1 MTAVTTEVPIRAK
14 RPSHRAGR
22 WMAGAL
28 SLSLAWGGVR
38 AAHAAGVA
46 RHERAVMVNTS
57 LSGLAGGK
65 KTVMLRPG
73 KDATNVYWRVAS
85 HHEAVDAALE
95 IHYLVSPN
103 TPKGSQLVVAVNG
116 KIMGAIVVHANLPR
130 GRFTLRLGQR
140 AWGHGRYDIRIT
152 EMPGPIPV
160 GTPIKS
166 GNMWAQIDYSASQLR
181 YKSHFLPWRH
191 LNFGAL
197 RAVLAE
203 SSHHSMMKLRMGL
216 YGPVTP
222 TLMTASQEAV
232 AGLALRG
239 RAHLQV
245 RVAEGAKASPLA
257 RGARS
262 AISVV
267 LGPASRL
274 PAFALPATPI
284 VGPTVLLIHN
294 PRHPADAL
302 LVFTGQDGAQ
312 LLRAAR
318 AFALTRMVLPLGH
331 EWIITGGRS
340 TSRTDRGSR
349 GVAYPGER
357 ISLRKLV
364 GRSAHLGV
372 PRAVIPIRFW
382 MPGGLF
388 ASRQSNM
395 RLWLTMAAKPRTL
408 AGHRP
413 VITVIANHHWISEWT
428 LTPGVARYQTTI
440 PFSALV
446 AGRNR
451 VSFHVSGGKAAI
463 FPGSAL
469 RLPNTHRY
477 AVLPNLALW
486 RRTGFPLAVD
496 GLGQHLSVW
505 YAARRPADWSAG
517 LTLFARLVQASRS
530 PLPGAVATFTMPVR
544 GNALAVGSLISL
556 DPRWLAASPI
566 RLGRRGMVREAA
578 GARGH
583 GHAWAGA
590 SRLGAGRYLL
600 ESRTPY
606 RHGVMVTLL
615 ANRVAWLPAAASRL
629 VMPGNWRMLRGDL
642 AWEKAGG
649 RYASTR
655 IGDRFVYGRRKTGWF
670 WVFVFSM
677 RPWLWVAAASG
688 VILFAAVLVWMHALR
703 KRAQW
708 RAEEAR

>member
-1 MTAVTTEVPIRAK
+1 MTEVTIEVPIRAQG
-14 RPSHRAGR
+14 PSHRAGR
-22 WMAGAL
+22 WLAGML
-28 SLSLAWGGVR
+28 SLLLAWGGVR
-38 AAHAAGVA
+38 AAYAAGAV
-46 RHERAVMVNTS
+46 RHGGAVMVNAPLSS
-57 LSGLAGGK
+57 LVGGK

-73 KDATNVYWRVAS
+73 QDAANVYWRVAS
-85 HHEAVDAALE
+85 HHEARDATLE

-103 TPKGSQLVVAVNG
+103 TPKGSQLAVAVNG
-116 KIMGAIVVHANLPR
+116 KIMGAIVVHAHLPR
-130 GRFTLRLGQR
+130 GRFTLRLGRR

-152 EMPGPIPV
+152 EMPGAAPV
-160 GTPIKS
+160 ATPTQS

-181 YKSHFLPWRH
+181 YRLYFIPWRH

-197 RAVLAE
+197 RAVLAG
-203 SSHHSMMKLRMGL
+203 SSHHSMMKLDMAL
-216 YGPVTP
+216 YGAVTP

-232 AGLALRG
+232 AGLALRS

-245 RVAEGAKASPLA
+245 RVAEGAKSSPLV

-262 AISVV
+262 AVSVV
-267 LGPASRL
+267 LGPAARL

-284 VGPTVLLIHN
+284 AGPTVLLVRN
-294 PRHPADAL
+294 PMRPADAL
-302 LVFTGQDGAQ
+302 LVFTGEDGAQ
-312 LLRAAR
+312 VLRAAR

-331 EWIITGGRS
+331 EWIITGSRAI
-340 TSRTDRGSR
+340 SRTHRGSR

-364 GRSAHLGV
+364 GRNAHLGV

-408 AGHRP
+408 SGHRP
-413 VITVIANHHWISEWT
+413 VITVTANHHWISEWT

-451 VSFHVSGGKAAI
+451 VSFHISGGKAAL
-463 FPGSAL
+463 FPGSVL
-469 RLPNTHRY
+469 RLPNTQRY
-477 AVLPNLALW
+477 AVLPDLALW

-496 GLGQHLSVW
+496 GLGQYLSVW

-544 GNALAVGSLISL
+544 GNALAVGTLTSLG
-556 DPRWLAASPI
+556 RHWLAASPI
-566 RLGRRGMVREAA
+566 RLGSRGMVREAA

-615 ANRVAWLPAAASRL
+615 ANHVAWLPAAASRL
-629 VMPGNWRMLRGDL
+629 VMPENWRILRGDL
-642 AWEKAGG
+642 AWEKASG

-655 IGDRFVYGRRKTGWF
+655 IGHRFVYGRRKTGWF

>member
-1 MTAVTTEVPIRAK
+1 MTEVTIEVPIRAQG
-14 RPSHRAGR
+14 PAHRAGR
-22 WMAGAL
+22 WLAGML
-28 SLSLAWGGVR
+28 SLLLAWGGVR
-38 AAHAAGVA
+38 AAYAAGAV
-46 RHERAVMVNTS
+46 RHGGAVMVNAPLSS
-57 LSGLAGGK
+57 LVGGK

-73 KDATNVYWRVAS
+73 QDAANVYWRVAS
-85 HHEAVDAALE
+85 HHEARDATLE

-103 TPKGSQLVVAVNG
+103 TPKGSQLAVAVNG
-116 KIMGAIVVHANLPR
+116 KIMGAIVVHAHLPR
-130 GRFTLRLGQR
+130 GRFTLRLGRR

-152 EMPGPIPV
+152 EMPGAAPV
-160 GTPIKS
+160 ATPTQS

-181 YKSHFLPWRH
+181 YRSYFIPWRH

-197 RAVLAE
+197 RAVLAG
-203 SSHHSMMKLRMGL
+203 SSHHSMMKLDMAL
-216 YGPVTP
+216 YGAVTP

-232 AGLALRG
+232 AGLALRS

-245 RVAEGAKASPLA
+245 RVAEGAKSSPLV

-262 AISVV
+262 AVSVV
-267 LGPASRL
+267 LGPAARL

-284 VGPTVLLIHN
+284 AGPTVLLVRN
-294 PRHPADAL
+294 PMRPADAL
-302 LVFTGQDGAQ
+302 LVFTGEDGAQ
-312 LLRAAR
+312 VLRAAR

-331 EWIITGGRS
+331 EWIITGSRAI
-340 TSRTDRGSR
+340 SRTHRGSR

-364 GRSAHLGV
+364 GRNAHLGV

-408 AGHRP
+408 SGHRP
-413 VITVIANHHWISEWT
+413 VITVTANHHWISEWT

-451 VSFHVSGGKAAI
+451 VSFHISGGKAAL
-463 FPGSAL
+463 FPGSVL
-469 RLPNTHRY
+469 RLPNTQRY
-477 AVLPNLALW
+477 AVLPDLALW

-496 GLGQHLSVW
+496 GLGQYLSVW

-544 GNALAVGSLISL
+544 GNALAVGTLTSLG
-556 DPRWLAASPI
+556 RHWLAASPI
-566 RLGRRGMVREAA
+566 RLGSRGMVREAA
-578 GARGH
+578 GAGGH

-615 ANRVAWLPAAASRL
+615 ANHVAWLPAAASRL
-629 VMPGNWRMLRGDL
+629 VMPENWRILRGDL
-642 AWEKAGG
+642 AWEKASG

-655 IGDRFVYGRRKTGWF
+655 IGHRFVYGRRKTGWF

>member
-1 MTAVTTEVPIRAK
+1 MTEVTIEVPIRAQG
-14 RPSHRAGR
+14 PAHRAGR
-22 WMAGAL
+22 WLAGML
-28 SLSLAWGGVR
+28 SLLLAWGGVR
-38 AAHAAGVA
+38 AAYAAGAV
-46 RHERAVMVNTS
+46 RHGGAVMVNAPLSS
-57 LSGLAGGK
+57 LVGGK

-73 KDATNVYWRVAS
+73 QDAANVYWRVAS
-85 HHEAVDAALE
+85 HHEARDATLE

-103 TPKGSQLVVAVNG
+103 TPKGSQLAVAVNG
-116 KIMGAIVVHANLPR
+116 KIMGAIVVHAHLPR
-130 GRFTLRLGQR
+130 GRFTLRLGRR

-152 EMPGPIPV
+152 EMPGAAPV
-160 GTPIKS
+160 ATPTQS

-181 YKSHFLPWRH
+181 YRSYFIPWRH

-197 RAVLAE
+197 RAVLAG
-203 SSHHSMMKLRMGL
+203 SSHHSMMKLDMAL
-216 YGPVTP
+216 YGAVTP

-232 AGLALRG
+232 AGLALRS

-245 RVAEGAKASPLA
+245 RVAEGAKSSPLV

-262 AISVV
+262 AVSVV
-267 LGPASRL
+267 LGPAARL

-284 VGPTVLLIHN
+284 AGPTVLLVRN
-294 PRHPADAL
+294 PMRPADAL
-302 LVFTGQDGAQ
+302 LVFTGEDGAQ
-312 LLRAAR
+312 VLRAAR

-331 EWIITGGRS
+331 EWIITGSRAI
-340 TSRTDRGSR
+340 SRTHRGSR

-364 GRSAHLGV
+364 GRNAHLGV

-408 AGHRP
+408 SGHRP
-413 VITVIANHHWISEWT
+413 VITVTANHHWISEWT

-451 VSFHVSGGKAAI
+451 VSFHISGGKAAL
-463 FPGSAL
+463 FPGSVL
-469 RLPNTHRY
+469 RLPNTQRY
-477 AVLPNLALW
+477 AVLPDLALW

-544 GNALAVGSLISL
+544 GNALAVGTLTSLG
-556 DPRWLAASPI
+556 RHWLAASPI
-566 RLGRRGMVREAA
+566 RLGSRGMVREAA

-583 GHAWAGA
+583 GHACAGA
-590 SRLGAGRYLL
+590 SRLGAARYLL
-600 ESRTPY
+600 ESRMPY

-615 ANRVAWLPAAASRL
+615 ANHVAWLPAAASRL
-629 VMPGNWRMLRGDL
+629 VMPENWRILRGDL
-642 AWEKAGG
+642 AWEKASG

-655 IGDRFVYGRRKTGWF
+655 IGHRFVYGRRKTGWF

>member
-1 MTAVTTEVPIRAK
+1 MTEVTIEVPIRAQG
-14 RPSHRAGR
+14 PAHRAGR
-22 WMAGAL
+22 WLAGML
-28 SLSLAWGGVR
+28 SLLLAWGGVR
-38 AAHAAGVA
+38 AAYAAGAV
-46 RHERAVMVNTS
+46 RHGGAVMVNAPLSS
-57 LSGLAGGK
+57 LVGGK

-73 KDATNVYWRVAS
+73 QDAANVYWRVAS
-85 HHEAVDAALE
+85 HHEARDATLE

-103 TPKGSQLVVAVNG
+103 TPKGSQLAVAVNG
-116 KIMGAIVVHANLPR
+116 KIMGAIVVHAHLPR
-130 GRFTLRLGQR
+130 GRFTLRLGRR

-152 EMPGPIPV
+152 EMPGAAPV
-160 GTPIKS
+160 ATPTQS

-181 YKSHFLPWRH
+181 YRSYFIPWRH

-197 RAVLAE
+197 RAVLAG
-203 SSHHSMMKLRMGL
+203 SSHHSMMKLDMAL
-216 YGPVTP
+216 YGAVTP

-232 AGLALRG
+232 AGLALRS

-245 RVAEGAKASPLA
+245 RVAEGAKSSPLV

-262 AISVV
+262 AVSVV
-267 LGPASRL
+267 LGPAARL

-284 VGPTVLLIHN
+284 AGPTVLLVRN
-294 PRHPADAL
+294 PMRPADAL
-302 LVFTGQDGAQ
+302 LVFTGEDGAQ
-312 LLRAAR
+312 VLRAAR

-331 EWIITGGRS
+331 EWIITGSRAI
-340 TSRTDRGSR
+340 SRTHRGSR

-364 GRSAHLGV
+364 GRNAHLGV

-408 AGHRP
+408 SGHRP
-413 VITVIANHHWISEWT
+413 VITVTANHHWISEWT

-451 VSFHVSGGKAAI
+451 VSFHISGGKAAL
-463 FPGSAL
+463 FPGSVL
-469 RLPNTHRY
+469 RLPNTQRY
-477 AVLPNLALW
+477 AVLPDLALW

-544 GNALAVGSLISL
+544 GNALAVGTLTSLG
-556 DPRWLAASPI
+556 RHWLAASPI
-566 RLGRRGMVREAA
+566 RLGSRGMVREAA
-578 GARGH
+578 GAGGH

-615 ANRVAWLPAAASRL
+615 ANHVAWLPAAASRL
-629 VMPGNWRMLRGDL
+629 VMPENWRILRGDL
-642 AWEKAGG
+642 AWEKASG

-655 IGDRFVYGRRKTGWF
+655 IGHRFVYGRRKTGWF

>member
-1 MTAVTTEVPIRAK
+1 MTEVTIEVPIRAQG
-14 RPSHRAGR
+14 PSHRAGR
-22 WMAGAL
+22 WLAGML
-28 SLSLAWGGVR
+28 SLLLAWGGVR
-38 AAHAAGVA
+38 AAYAAGAV
-46 RHERAVMVNTS
+46 RHGGAVMVNAPLSS
-57 LSGLAGGK
+57 LVGGK

-73 KDATNVYWRVAS
+73 QDAANVYWRVAS
-85 HHEAVDAALE
+85 HHEARDATLE

-103 TPKGSQLVVAVNG
+103 TPKGSQLAVAVNG
-116 KIMGAIVVHANLPR
+116 KIMGAIVVHAHLPR
-130 GRFTLRLGQR
+130 GRFTLRLGRR

-152 EMPGPIPV
+152 EMPGAAPV
-160 GTPIKS
+160 ATPTQS
-166 GNMWAQIDYSASQLR
+166 RNMWAQIDYSASQLR
-181 YKSHFLPWRH
+181 YRSYFIPWRH

-197 RAVLAE
+197 RAVLAG
-203 SSHHSMMKLRMGL
+203 SSHHSMMKLDMAL
-216 YGPVTP
+216 YGAVTP

-232 AGLALRG
+232 AGLALRS

-245 RVAEGAKASPLA
+245 RVAEGAKSSPLV

-262 AISVV
+262 AVSVV
-267 LGPASRL
+267 LGPAARL

-284 VGPTVLLIHN
+284 AGPTVLLVRN
-294 PRHPADAL
+294 PMRPADAL
-302 LVFTGQDGAQ
+302 LVFTGEDGAQ
-312 LLRAAR
+312 VLRAAR

-331 EWIITGGRS
+331 EWIITGSRAI
-340 TSRTDRGSR
+340 SRTHRGSR

-364 GRSAHLGV
+364 GRNAHLGV

-408 AGHRP
+408 SGHRP
-413 VITVIANHHWISEWT
+413 VITVTANHHWISEWT

-451 VSFHVSGGKAAI
+451 VSFHISGGKAAL
-463 FPGSAL
+463 FPGSVL
-469 RLPNTHRY
+469 RLPNTQRY
-477 AVLPNLALW
+477 AVLPDLALW

-544 GNALAVGSLISL
+544 GNALAVGTLTSLG
-556 DPRWLAASPI
+556 RHWLAASPI
-566 RLGRRGMVREAA
+566 RLGSRGMVREAA

-615 ANRVAWLPAAASRL
+615 ANHVAWLPAAASRL
-629 VMPGNWRMLRGDL
+629 VMPENWRILRGDL
-642 AWEKAGG
+642 AWEKASG

-655 IGDRFVYGRRKTGWF
+655 IGHRFVYGRRKTGWF